1 MRLNRLMQE
10 QKGRNADGKSSG
22 ASSIMINDKLLAEV
36 HRSMG
41 QVYMDRRRW
50 RKASLFFV
58 MSKQT
63 DKLAECLFQLG
74 DFSTLK
80 ELQAHLPG
88 NSPVHKDL
96 AAKYESIGLCDD
108 AVRCYVQVKLMLSA
122 AHLSSD

>member
-1 MRLNRLMQE
+1 MQE
-10 QKGRNADGKSSG
+10 EKGKDLNGAPDQGSSL
-22 ASSIMINDKLLAEV
+22 MIDDKLLAEV

-74 DFSTLK
+74 DLATLK

-96 AAKYESIGLCDD
+96 AAKYESIGLCED
-108 AVRCYVQVKLMLSA
+108 AVRCYVQVRTV
-122 AHLSSD
+122 